1 MEKLFR
7 IALVCIALYGLLYWA
22 SNNPKSL
29 ANIKAS
35 VDSAVEATVDKAKE
49 IGNNLTDGE

>member
-1 MEKLFR
+1 MRKLFR
-7 IALVCIALYGLLYWA
+7 IALVCVGLYGLLYWA

-29 ANIKAS
+29 ASVKAS

-49 IGNNLTDGE
+49 IGNNLTDEE

>member
-7 IALVCIALYGLLYWA
+7 IALICIALYGLLYWA

-29 ANIKAS
+29 AYIKSS
-35 VDSAVEATVDKAKE
+35 VDSAIEVVVDKTKE
-49 IGNNLTDGE
+49 VGNNLTDEK